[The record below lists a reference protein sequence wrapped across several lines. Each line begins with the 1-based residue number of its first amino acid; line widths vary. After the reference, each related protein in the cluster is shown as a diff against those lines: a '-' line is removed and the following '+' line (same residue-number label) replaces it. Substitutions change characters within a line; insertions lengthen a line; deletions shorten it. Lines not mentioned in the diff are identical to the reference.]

1 MMLPQPDHSVNRTP
15 IPSQQAA
22 VSTGARLWQAC
33 RNEPH
38 LTPGRPES
46 ATCRFSL
53 PGRPGGAGVLG
64 RTGVSEV
71 ASFTTLSSQARDFS
85 TDVLTLLPQSVVV
98 RVASCVKV
106 QSFGFI
112 QDFRTVRGSE
122 RGCLGAGAGSGR
134 RRAVRHTPNVGS
146 ISATSHSARPSCARP
161 PDIATFPGGKKAG
174 PMWRHLAY
182 GGAAGRAF
190 PIRSEPETL
199 VDRGWVGAAMIEP
212 PAERTDATHSD
223 ERRRAPPCRRAGFG
237 DHRLPCVTFETSA
250 TRFP

>member
-46 ATCRFSL
+46 ATCWFSL

-71 ASFTTLSSQARDFS
+71 ASFTTLSSRSRDFS

-161 PDIATFPGGKKAG
+161 PDIATFPVERRPARCGGTSRTAVPPAG
-174 PMWRHLAY
+174 RFPFAASRKRSSI
-182 GGAAGRAF
+182 AAGSVR
-190 PIRSEPETL
+190 P
-199 VDRGWVGAAMIEP
+199 
-212 PAERTDATHSD
+212 
-223 ERRRAPPCRRAGFG
+223 
-237 DHRLPCVTFETSA
+237 
-250 TRFP
+250 